1 MKNIQNFIK
10 TTKLLQIA
18 AMAVLFVMTGCA
30 SIVSK
35 SNWPVSF
42 KSNPPG
48 AEVVVTDNMGNEV
61 DRGTTPVIFTLK
73 SSDGFF
79 SGATYYAEFKL
90 NDYQVSKKGIH
101 ADVNGWYFGNIFFGG
116 FIGLVVDPLTGAM
129 WKLQPICSVELNK
142 AESLSVKQ

>member
-1 MKNIQNFIK
+1 MGKTQNFIK
-10 TTKLLQIA
+10 ATKLLQMA
-18 AMAVLFVMTGCA
+18 AMAALFIMTGCA

-42 KSNPPG
+42 KSDPPG

-116 FIGLVVDPLTGAM
+116 FIGLLVDPMTGAM
-129 WKLQPICSVELNK
+129 WKLQPICSVN
-142 AESLSVKQ
+142 LSKVDSSIVK

>member
-1 MKNIQNFIK
+1 MKNLIK
-10 TTKLLQIA
+10 TAKLLQIA
-18 AMAVLFVMTGCA
+18 MMTVLFVLTGCA

-35 SNWPVSF
+35 SNWPVNF

-48 AEVVVTDNMGNEV
+48 AEVVITDNMGNEV

-90 NDYQVSKKGIH
+90 SDYQVSKKGIH
-101 ADVNGWYFGNIFFGG
+101 ADVNGWYFGNILFGG

-129 WKLQPICSVELNK
+129 WKLQPICSVNLNK
-142 AESLSVKQ
+142 VESPNVK